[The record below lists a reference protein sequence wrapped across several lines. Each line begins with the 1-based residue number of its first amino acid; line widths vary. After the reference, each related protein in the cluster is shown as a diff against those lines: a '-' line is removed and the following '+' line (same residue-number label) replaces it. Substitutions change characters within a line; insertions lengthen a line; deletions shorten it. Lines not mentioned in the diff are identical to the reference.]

1 MEQNNVLACT
11 YIKVGQ
17 SNLSYE
23 KSVDRRYRKD
33 FSLYSYLNFDIQ
45 TMKRIYLFK
54 QKVF

>member
-1 MEQNNVLACT
+1 MEQNNVLAGT